1 MTRRLLAIIRKE
13 FIHILRDPRTL
24 AISFVMPL
32 VMLVL
37 LGVAATTD
45 VRNVPLAVWDQDRS
59 PASRALVDAYRAA
72 DYFKVTYDVGSDA
85 DIRDLIT
92 SGEARAGMTIPAGY
106 GADIAAGKP
115 VAVAFVIDGSDPTV
129 AQTALAA
136 ATQLGQQRSVELLRE
151 RMAARGQAAALVQ
164 PITVQAQVWY
174 NPDLKSAYYMVP
186 ALIGIIML
194 FMCVVLTST
203 AIVRERER
211 GTIEQLIVTPI
222 RAGELLVG
230 KLAPYVLL
238 AFIDTVEILVLGV
251 LLFGVPIAGSI
262 PLLLVLSG
270 LFLVTPLGI
279 GLLISTV
286 AKSQQEAMLLSLFF
300 LLPNIF
306 LSGFFFPIAAMPGWL
321 QGVTY
326 AFPLRYFLTIVRGL
340 ILKGAGPTE
349 LSIDIVALV
358 IYGAVV
364 MTIAT
369 TRPETMLGD
378 GAVAVHPSDARYA
391 PIVGKMVQLPL
402 CDRLIPI
409 ITDEYPDPAFGSGA
423 VKITGAHDFNDYQVA
438 KRASLPCYRLMD
450 TRGAMRADGAPYDV
464 AVARARE
471 IAAGSPTTEAEVDS
485 LNLVPEKYR
494 GLDRF
499 EARKQVVADI
509 NAAGLAVTVLVKTI
523 DEETGSE
530 ALHLEPVV
538 DNKPIMQPFGDRSKV
553 VIEPM
558 LTDQWFVDTGLIV
571 GPALEAVR
579 NGDTVIMPQ
588 SGERTYF
595 HWLENIEPWCIS
607 RQLWWGH
614 QIPVWFGQRR
624 EDDNETLGTLKQ
636 FCAATEG
643 EALNLAKAYY
653 GNLDVFIFDG
663 SNTLPG
669 RNPAIGR
676 TNGTVTSIGIK
687 RDPDVLDTWFS
698 SGLWPIG
705 TLGWPDKTPEL
716 KRYFPTSALITG
728 ADIIFFW
735 VARMMM
741 MQLAVVDQ
749 VPFKTVYLHG
759 LVRDAKGKKMSKSLG
774 NVIDPLEI
782 IDEFG
787 ADALR
792 FANAAMA
799 SLGGTLKMDTQRIA
813 GYRNF
818 GTKLWNAC
826 RFAEMNG
833 VWEGHTTATTPPQ
846 VTSTANLWI
855 IGETAK
861 ALAEVDAAL
870 NDYRFDTAADALYK
884 FVWGKVCDWYVEFA
898 KPLFDGPAAA
908 ETRATMAWVLDQSMI
923 LLHPIMPF
931 ITEEL
936 WSTTGQR
943 AKLLVHTDWPTYGA
957 DLITAKA
964 DREMAFVTTLID
976 EIRSARAEVHV
987 AAGLK
992 VDLVA
997 TSLSPEARAAWG
1009 RNDSLIRRLARI
1021 DGFSEGP
1028 APKGSI
1034 TLALEGAAFAIPL
1047 AGLIDIAEEK
1057 ARLSKSMEKLAK
1069 EIGGLKGRLNN
1080 PSFAA
1085 SAPEEVV
1092 DEAKANLDAREEEA
1106 AKLQAALK
1114 RLADIG

>member
-1 MTRRLLAIIRKE
+1 MPMEKTFNAAEAEARISKLWIDQKVGLAGANAKAGAEAFSIMIPPPNVTGSLHMGHAFNNTLQDILIRWHRMRGHDTLWQVGTDHAGIATQMVVERELAKAKAPTRREMGREAFLDKVWEWKGQSGGTIINQLKRLGASCDWDREAFTMSGNFPDAVIKV
-13 FIHILRDPRTL
+13 FVDMYTKGLIYRGKRLVNWDPHFET
-24 AISFVMPL
+24 AISDLEVENIE
-32 VMLVL
+32 
-37 LGVAATTD
+37 
-45 VRNVPLAVWDQDRS
+45 VRGHMWHFKYILSGGETYEYVEKDAEGAV
-59 PASRALVDAYRAA
+59 
-72 DYFKVTYDVGSDA
+72 T
-85 DIRDLIT
+85 
-92 SGEARAGMTIPAGY
+92 
-106 GADIAAGKP
+106 
-115 VAVAFVIDGSDPTV
+115 
-129 AQTALAA
+129 
-136 ATQLGQQRSVELLRE
+136 LRE
-151 RMAARGQAAALVQ
+151 KRN
-164 PITVQAQVWY
+164 Y
-174 NPDLKSAYYMVP
+174 
-186 ALIGIIML
+186 
-194 FMCVVLTST
+194 
-203 AIVRERER
+203 
-211 GTIEQLIVTPI
+211 
-222 RAGELLVG
+222 
-230 KLAPYVLL
+230 
-238 AFIDTVEILVLGV
+238 
-251 LLFGVPIAGSI
+251 
-262 PLLLVLSG
+262 
-270 LFLVTPLGI
+270 
-279 GLLISTV
+279 IS
-286 AKSQQEAMLLSLFF
+286 
-300 LLPNIF
+300 
-306 LSGFFFPIAAMPGWL
+306 
-321 QGVTY
+321 
-326 AFPLRYFLTIVRGL
+326 
-340 ILKGAGPTE
+340 
-349 LSIDIVALV
+349 
-358 IYGAVV
+358 
-364 MTIAT
+364 IAT

-391 PIVGKMVQLPL
+391 PIVGRMVQLPL

-409 ITDEYPDPAFGSGA
+409 ITDEYPDPTFGSGA

-438 KRASLPCYRLMD
+438 KRANLPCYRLMD
-450 TRGAMRADGAPYDV
+450 TRGAMRSDGAPYEV
-464 AVARARE
+464 AVSRARE
-471 IAAGSPTTEAEVDS
+471 IASGFVTNEAEVDS

-538 DNKPIMQPFGDRSKV
+538 EAKPIMQPFGDRSKV
-553 VIEPM
+553 VIELM
-558 LTDQWFVDTGLIV
+558 LTDQWFVDTAKIV
-571 GPALEAVR
+571 GPALDAVR
-579 NGDTVIMPQ
+579 SGNTVIMPQ

-614 QIPVWFGQRR
+614 QIPVWYDAEG
-624 EDDNETLGTLKQ
+624 NYY
-636 FCAATEG
+636 CAPS
-643 EALNLAKAYY
+643 EAEAQAMAPGKA
-653 GNLDVFIFDG
+653 L
-663 SNTLPG
+663 T
-669 RNPAIGR
+669 
-676 TNGTVTSIGIK
+676 

-705 TLGWPDKTPEL
+705 TLGWPNKTPEL
-716 KRYFPTSALITG
+716 QCYFPTSALITG

-741 MQLAVVDQ
+741 MQLAVVNE

-813 GYRNF
+813 GCRNF

-833 VWEGHTTATTPPQ
+833 VWEGHKTQTSPPQ
-846 VTSTANLWI
+846 VTATANLWI

-861 ALAEVDAAL
+861 TLAEVDAAL
-870 NDYRFDTAADALYK
+870 KDYRFDTTADALYK
-884 FVWGKVCDWYVEFA
+884 FIWGKVCDWYVEFA

-923 LLHPIMPF
+923 LLHPVMPF

-957 DLITAKA
+957 NLITPEA
-964 DREMAFVTTLID
+964 DHEMAFVTTLID

-992 VDLVA
+992 VDIVA
-997 TSLSPEARAAWG
+997 TTLSPEARAAWT
-1009 RNDSLIRRLARI
+1009 RNDTLIHRLARI
-1021 DGFSEGP
+1021 DRFSEGP

-1034 TLALEGAAFAIPL
+1034 TLALDGAAFAIPL

-1057 ARLSKSMEKLAK
+1057 ARLSRTMEKLAK

-1080 PSFAA
+1080 PSFVA
-1085 SAPEEVV
+1085 SAPEDVV
-1092 DEAKANLDAREEEA
+1092 DEAKANLETREDEA
-1106 AKLQAALK
+1106 AKLTAALK
-1114 RLADIG
+1114 RLSKIG